1 MKQVDE
7 LIYDAIKADEDLM
20 TAIGGRVVSTCFE
33 VSPTEA
39 DNTPLPYIIV
49 IDDGFQNQQTTKD
62 NLWEAVED
70 KVQASVEIG
79 AESAKEVKQLIRM
92 VRRAVEAYIIMLD
105 TQGETVPELDS
116 LTSDGLAWDWTKPCY
131 YQRLTYQCTTP
142 SDIDYE

>member
-7 LIYDAIKADEDLM
+7 LIYDAIKADTDLM
-20 TAIGGRVVSTCFE
+20 EAIGGRVVSTCFE

-49 IDDGFQNQQTTKD
+49 MDDGFQNQQTTKD
-62 NLWEAVED
+62 NLWEAAED

-79 AESAKEVKQLIRM
+79 AESAKDVKQLIKM
-92 VRRAVEAYIIMLD
+92 VRRAVESYMGALY

-131 YQRLTYQCTTP
+131 YQRLTYQCTIQ
-142 SDIDYE
+142 SDTDE